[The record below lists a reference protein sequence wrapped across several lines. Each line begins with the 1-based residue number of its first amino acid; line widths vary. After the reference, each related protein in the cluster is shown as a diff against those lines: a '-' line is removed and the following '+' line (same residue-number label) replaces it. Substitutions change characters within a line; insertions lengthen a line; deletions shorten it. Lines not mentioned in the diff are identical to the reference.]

1 VIEKPA
7 ARDLPRIT
15 MGVLAILVLIVAAGW
30 VLLPFVA
37 AGVWAT
43 MIVIATWPTLIALQ
57 RRFGG
62 RRGPAVAVMVFLL
75 LAVLVAPIWVAVATV
90 DDNVAR
96 LAQVTKSLAEHG
108 LPQPPAWVE
117 NVPVIGSKAAEQ
129 WRSLAGDPGVVVE
142 RVQPYVKEAVRWI
155 AGEVGKLGSAVVQL
169 LLTVVIAGIL
179 YASGEHAATGV
190 RRFLRRLA
198 GPRGEDSAQLA
209 AKAVRAVALG
219 IVVTAIAQTVLAGI
233 GLAFSGLPAA
243 GALTA
248 VVFLLCIAQLGPVL
262 VMGPAAIWLFTNG
275 SSGRGTVVLV
285 FMVAAMTLDNFVRP
299 ILIKRG
305 ADLPLLLIL
314 GGVFGGLLAFGIVG
328 LFVGP
333 VTLAVAWTLVASWVA
348 EQDARAGEA
357 PGGPA

>member
-1 VIEKPA
+1 MVDRPA
-7 ARDLPRIT
+7 SRDLPRLT

-30 VLLPFVA
+30 VLLPFA
-37 AGVWAT
+37 AAAVWAT
-43 MIVIATWPTLIALQ
+43 MIVIATWPSLVGLQ
-57 RRFGG
+57 RRLGG
-62 RRGPAVAVMVFLL
+62 RRGPAVAVMVLLL
-75 LAVLVAPIWVAVATV
+75 LAVLVAPIWVAIATV

-96 LAQVTKSLAEHG
+96 LAEVTKDVVEHG

-117 NVPVIGSKAAEQ
+117 RVPLVGSKLADQ
-129 WRSLAGDPGVVVE
+129 WRSLAGDPAIITE
-142 RVQPYVKEAVRWI
+142 RIQPYVKGAVRWI
-155 AGEVGKLGSAVVQL
+155 AGEVGKVGSAVVQL

-179 YASGEHAATGV
+179 YASGETAALGV

-198 GPRGEDSAQLA
+198 GPRGEETAELA
-209 AKAVRAVALG
+209 AKAIRAVALG

-233 GLAFSGLPAA
+233 GLGLARIPAA

-248 VVFLLCIAQLGPVL
+248 VVFLLCIAQLGPIL
-262 VMGPAAIWLFTNG
+262 VMGPAAIWLFSNG
-275 SSGRGTVVLV
+275 STGKATVVLV

-348 EQDARAGEA
+348 EQDGKPEQAPAG
-357 PGGPA
+357 PG

>member
-1 VIEKPA
+1 MLERPA

-15 MGVLAILVLIVAAGW
+15 MGVLAILLLIAAAGW
-30 VLLPFVA
+30 VMLPFA
-37 AGVWAT
+37 AAAIWAT
-43 MIVIATWPTLIALQ
+43 MIVIATWPSLLALQ

-62 RRGPAVAVMVFLL
+62 KRGPAVAVMILL
-75 LAVLVAPIWVAVATV
+75 LVAVLVAPIWVAIATV

-96 LAQVTKSLAEHG
+96 LAQVTKGLAEHG

-117 NVPVIGSKAAEQ
+117 RVPVIGSKVAEQ
-129 WRSLAGDPGVVVE
+129 WRSLAGDPGVVVD
-142 RVQPYVKEAVRWI
+142 RVQPYVKEALRWV

-179 YASGEHAATGV
+179 YASGETAAMGV

-198 GPRGEDSAQLA
+198 GPRGEESAQLA
-209 AKAVRAVALG
+209 AKAIRAVALG

-233 GLAFSGLPAA
+233 GLGLSGLPAA

-275 SSGRGTVVLV
+275 SSGKGTVVLV

-299 ILIKRG
+299 VLIKRG

-348 EQDARAGEA
+348 EQDGKAEQAPADAG
-357 PGGPA
+357 